1 MRPRRL
7 KQVLVLL
14 ALAALVTTA
23 AVYSAGRGG
32 TSRLAVARIAA
43 ASSWRGLVGG
53 PHPQVAIGQRVL
65 VVLNTPSL
73 ADRVAKAG
81 GFASDAQERT
91 WTAATFAA
99 QQQLISSLGQ
109 KGVRVKPEFRY
120 TRVLNGFSASLDA
133 GAIALLEHDSG
144 VRGVYP
150 VRVAYPASLSRQVL
164 SRGLVSRMPAATLA
178 GFDGDG
184 VTIALLDTGVQVD
197 KPFLHGHVL
206 DGIDVVDNGPDARIK
221 ASPDG
226 SGRLEAHG
234 TEMAGL
240 LVGADGPGGLA
251 GVASGATVLPIRVAG
266 WQRTAAGSWAVYS
279 RTDQI
284 LAGLEDAVDPNGDGD
299 AHDAARIALV
309 PLAEPFA
316 AFADGPAAQAI
327 AGALKLDMLVVVPA
341 GNDGPAGSVFGS
353 VSGPGGAPEAL
364 TVGAADTR
372 RHEQAVRL
380 VVRTGLS
387 VLLDRVVPLAGAV
400 SIGKTVDAAV
410 AVAGRPGDAPADYF
424 GPDGRS
430 LVAGRAALVEADAS
444 PAAQAEAAASAGA
457 AAVLLYGSPL
467 PAGALGLDEGV
478 SVPVVAV
485 PDETALALLDALRSG
500 VGAEI
505 ALGAPRMRAHPGAGE
520 IAPFSSWGL
529 AFNGQLKPEVSGPGV
544 LLPTAEPGSNR
555 DGTPRFGTVSG
566 SSAAA
571 AAVAGEAALLL
582 EARPSL
588 DAPTLR
594 SLLVGTSRPLTGEPA
609 AAQGAGLVDVGAAAA
624 TELAVHPA
632 TVSFAR
638 SGGDGRRATRI
649 LTIRN
654 ISTRRLRVYV
664 GPRQGPHPRVAL
676 TVSPDR
682 VDIAPGRAAQVELT
696 AHFVGHPSGDAAFG
710 SLAVTPVAG
719 LSVRVLW
726 TVVLTP
732 AHNLIYAVRLSQKTF
747 KPSAAVPTVLE
758 LRAGS
763 VVHTPQGDA
772 VQALVRLDVE
782 LWNAAGK
789 RLGLLARLRDVLPGR
804 YALGLTGHD
813 PAGGLLA
820 PGGYSLRLVGWPT
833 AGGPPSIVSVPFRIG
848 R

>member
-1 MRPRRL
+1 MRPRL

-14 ALAALVTTA
+14 ALAALVTAA
-23 AVYSAGRGG
+23 AVYSGGRSG
-32 TSRLAVARIAA
+32 TSRLAAGRIAA
-43 ASSWRGLVGG
+43 ASTWRGLVGG

-81 GFASDAQERT
+81 GFATDAQERT
-91 WTAATFAA
+91 WTAAAFAA
-99 QQQLISSLGQ
+99 QQQLISRLGQ
-109 KGVRVKPEFRY
+109 MGVRVKPEFRY
-120 TRVLNGFSASLDA
+120 TRVLNGFSAPLDA
-133 GAIALLEHDSG
+133 GAIALLEHDPG

-150 VRVAYPASLSRQVL
+150 VRVAYPASVSRQVL

-178 GFDGDG
+178 GFDGNG

-226 SGRLEAHG
+226 SGLLEAHG

-240 LVGADGPGGLA
+240 LVGADGPGGLT

-266 WQRTAAGSWAVYS
+266 WQRTAAGSWGVYS

-327 AGALKLDMLVVVPA
+327 AGSLKLDMLVVVPA

-353 VSGPGGAPEAL
+353 VSGPGGAPGAL

-372 RHEQAVRL
+372 RQEQSVRL
-380 VVRTGLS
+380 MLRTGLS
-387 VLLDRVVPLAGAV
+387 VLLDRVVPLSGAI

-430 LVAGRAALVEADAS
+430 LVAGKAALVEADAS
-444 PAAQAEAAASAGA
+444 PAAQAEAAARAGA

-467 PAGALGLDEGV
+467 PDGALGLDEGV

-485 PDETALALLDALRSG
+485 PDKTALALLDALRSG

-505 ALGAPRMRAHPGAGE
+505 ALGALRMRAHPGAGE
-520 IAPFSSWGL
+520 VAPFSSWGL
-529 AFNGQLKPEVSGPGV
+529 AFDGQLKPDVSGPGV
-544 LLPTAEPGSNR
+544 LLPTAEPGSNA

-594 SLLVGTSRPLTGEPA
+594 SLLVGTSRSLTGEPA

-632 TVSFAR
+632 TVSFGR
-638 SGGDGRRATRI
+638 SRGDGRQATRV

-664 GPRQGPHPRVAL
+664 GSREGPHPRVAL
-676 TVSPDR
+676 TVSPGR
-682 VDIAPGRAAQVELT
+682 VDIAPGRAARVELT
-696 AHFVGHPSGDAAFG
+696 AHFAGHPSGDAAFG
-710 SLAVTPVAG
+710 SLTVTPVAG
-719 LSVRVLW
+719 LSLRVPW
-726 TVVLTP
+726 TVVLAPTP
-732 AHNLIYAVRLSQKTF
+732 NLIYAVRLSQKTF

-758 LRAGS
+758 IRAGS

-782 LWNAAGK
+782 LRNAAGK